1 MTLFFKKRAER
12 LRPITLFL
20 MLIIPFL
27 AFAAAVSANGFWL
40 AVSLGFMA
48 INMLVAMITG

>member
-1 MTLFFKKRAER
+1 MTPFFKKRAAR

-48 INMLVAMITG
+48 IDMLVAMITG